1 MSRLEKKCFIVSATL
16 HGLLFGVVVF
26 GSAFL
31 VPSEKIA
38 PVTPIKVY
46 DASMVTDALN
56 STGGNPNVMVAPAPV
71 PQIEQPQPTPP
82 RIPQPTPP
90 KPQPPKVERVEPP
103 EPVKPVRHHEILPE
117 KDLKP
122 VTKIDKIKPA
132 PKLDPTMFKPVVRK
146 ASDKKVKPPKEQD
159 ETADREFKAMAAARK
174 KAAAEFKNSLTS
186 LSKNMSASTLVDVTY
201 GPGGGPVSANYR
213 DLVFSRYYSA
223 WSPPVDT
230 DDTREVPVSITISR
244 DGNILSARILKRS
257 GNIPLDNSI
266 QNALENVTFIAP
278 FPAGASEP
286 ERVFKIIFTLEA
298 KRAIG

>member
-16 HGLLFGVVVF
+16 HGLLLGVVVF

-31 VPSEKIA
+31 VPSEKIV
-38 PVTPIKVY
+38 PVHPIKVY
-46 DASMVTDALN
+46 DASLVTDALT
-56 STGGNPNVMVAPAPV
+56 STGGNPNVTVAPAPAP
-71 PQIEQPQPTPP
+71 PQIEKPEPTPLP
-82 RIPQPTPP
+82 VAP
-90 KPQPPKVERVEPP
+90 KPQPEPPKVERVKP
-103 EPVKPVRHHEILPE
+103 EPVKPVKNHEKLPE
-117 KDLKP
+117 KDLEP
-122 VTKIDKIKPA
+122 VTKLDKNK
-132 PKLDPTMFKPVVRK
+132 PKLDADMFKPVVRK
-146 ASDKKVKPPKEQD
+146 PSDKKVKPPKET
-159 ETADREFKAMAAARK
+159 EEADSNAK
-174 KAAAEFKNSLTS
+174 KYAENRRRIASELNKSLRNISDKTS
-186 LSKNMSASTLVDVTY
+186 SSTLVEVSH
-201 GPGGGPVSANYR
+201 GPGGDGPVSANYR
-213 DLVFSRYYSA
+213 DLVFSKYYSA

-257 GNIPLDNSI
+257 GNTPLDNSI